1 MRCRSRID
9 LLLRLAS
16 MALVVVAASP
26 IAAYGTDWR
35 AGKHSPGLAQVIARA
50 APGDSIR
57 VSPGHYRGPLT
68 IDKSLTLEGQP
79 GAVIDGGG
87 AGNVLT
93 LSAPNITIRGFTL
106 RGSGRN
112 LTKMNTVV
120 FVDKKASG
128 ARIEDN
134 RLQTTAFGI
143 WVDGTQNVR
152 ITANRIHGDPS
163 IRSQDRGN
171 GIHLFNTTGAIVA
184 DNEVWE
190 TRDGIY
196 IDTSNRNTLRTNH
209 LHHLRYGIHYMYS
222 NHNKVI
228 ANRTDHT
235 RTGYALMQSKY
246 LEVRG
251 NHSDQDTNYGILMN
265 YIVYSVIEDNV
276 VTRTH
281 SILDQDRSGNPV
293 AGTEGKALF
302 VYNCQFNQIRGNVFA
317 NSGIGVHLTAG
328 SEDNAVY
335 GNAFIQ
341 NRVQVKYVANRAQE
355 WSKQGRGNFWS
366 DYIGWDLN
374 ADGVGDKAYQ
384 PNDGIDQVLWKYPA
398 AKVLMNSPAVNTLH
412 WVQEQ
417 FPILRPPGVQDSHPL
432 MKNPTEHV
440 S

>member
-1 MRCRSRID
+1 MHCRIRID
-9 LLLRLAS
+9 LLVRL
-16 MALVVVAASP
+16 MATAIALLAASP
-26 IAAYGTDWR
+26 IAAYAKDWR
-35 AGKHSPGLAQVIARA
+35 VGEDSPSLAQVIARA
-50 APGDSIR
+50 APGDRIF
-57 VSPGHYRGPLT
+57 VSPGNYRGPL
-68 IDKSLTLEGQP
+68 IIEKPLTVEGQP
-79 GAVIDGGG
+79 GAEIEGNGR
-87 AGNVLT
+87 GNVLT
-93 LSAPNITIRGFTL
+93 LSVPNIVVRGFRL

-112 LTKMNTVV
+112 LTEMNTVV
-120 FVDKKASG
+120 FVDKKASN

-134 RLQTTAFGI
+134 QLQTTAFGI
-143 WVDGTQNVR
+143 WIDGTQNVR
-152 ITANRIHGDPS
+152 ISGNRIHGDPT

-171 GIHLFNTTGAIVA
+171 GIHLFNATGAVVA

-196 IDTSNRNTLRTNH
+196 IDTSNHNSLRGNH

-222 NHNKVI
+222 HHNKVI

-281 SILDQDRSGNPV
+281 SILDQKRDGNPV

-355 WSKQGRGNFWS
+355 WSRQGRGNFWS
-366 DYIGWDLN
+366 DYIGWDLD
-374 ADGVGDKAYQ
+374 ADGIGDKPYQ
-384 PNDGIDQVLWKYPA
+384 PNDGVDRVLWKYPA

-432 MKNPTEHV
+432 MKNPTGHV